1 MEERAAAKKIYDDIF
16 KAQLLREHMYD
27 DRLSAE
33 RNIPPG
39 GSKKLI
45 MTQYLKLR
53 RVAMDKHKEGKNNN
67 EGGAG
72 LT

>member
-1 MEERAAAKKIYDDIF
+1 
-16 KAQLLREHMYD
+16 MYD

-53 RVAMDKHKEGKNNN
+53 KVAKDKHKEGKNSN